1 MKHKSF
7 EHDVVRRKNKLFAR
21 LLVIV
26 LILAVSLSLCFAVKK
41 VYDHNSAANPGI
53 KRLFKLWNNKD
64 YLGVYEVSGHILE
77 ENPLNNRAL
86 IFKGY
91 SSFFLALSQT
101 DMSATQNYLDEA
113 IVNLRVARFVAGKRH
128 IPQIYYMLAKSY
140 FHKNIV
146 SDYYYYSDL
155 AVKYFNLAKENG
167 YKAPDIPEYLGLSYA
182 ELGKSEESIVAFTEA
197 LIDNES
203 DKLLLAIAQQY
214 YNCKKANTAKQY
226 LNKINEESANELLVL
241 KSRLLLAQI
250 YIDEEKYDE
259 ALKEYESILEKDAN
273 SADAYYGIGVIYEK
287 EGELV
292 KARAEWRKA
301 LKVQVNHPAS
311 LKKMGK

>member
-1 MKHKSF
+1 MKHKSIDN
-7 EHDVVRRKNKLFAR
+7 DVVRRKNKLFAR
-21 LLVIV
+21 LLVIF
-26 LILAVSLSLCFAVKK
+26 LILALSASLCFAVKK
-41 VYDHNSAANPGI
+41 VYEHNNSQNPGV
-53 KRLFKLWNNKD
+53 KKLFKLWNNKD
-64 YLGVYEVSGHILE
+64 YLGVYEVSAHILE
-77 ENPLNNRAL
+77 ENPLNSRAL

-101 DMSATQNYLDEA
+101 DMSTTQNYLDEA
-113 IVNLRVARFVAGKRH
+113 ILNLRVARFVSGKRH
-128 IPQIYYMLAKSY
+128 LSQIYYMLAKSY

-155 AVKYFNLAKENG
+155 AVKYFILAKENG
-167 YKAPDIPEYLGLSYA
+167 YNAPDIPEYLGLSYA
-182 ELGKSEESIVAFTEA
+182 ELGKSEQSIAAFTEA

-226 LNKINEESANELLVL
+226 LNKINQESANELLVL

-250 YIDEEKYDE
+250 YIDEEKYEE
-259 ALKEYESILEKDAN
+259 ALKEYESIIEKDAN

-287 EGELV
+287 QGDLV

>member
-7 EHDVVRRKNKLFAR
+7 EQDVVRRKNKIFAR
-21 LLVIV
+21 LLVIL
-26 LILAVSLSLCFAVKK
+26 LILLLSASLCFAVKK
-41 VYDHNSAANPGI
+41 VYEHNNSTNPGI

-64 YLGVYEVSGHILE
+64 YLGVYEVSSHLLE
-77 ENPLNNRAL
+77 DNPLNNRAL

-101 DMSATQNYLDEA
+101 DMSSTQNYLDEA
-113 IVNLRVARFVAGKRH
+113 ILNLRIARLVSGKRH
-128 IPQIYYMLAKSY
+128 LAQIYYMLAKSY

-155 AVKYFNLAKENG
+155 AVKYFKLAKENG
-167 YKAPDIPEYLGLSYA
+167 YNAPDIPEYLGLSYA
-182 ELGKSEESIVAFTEA
+182 ELGQSEESIVAFTEA

-214 YNCKKANTAKQY
+214 YNCKKSNTAKQY

-259 ALKEYESILEKDAN
+259 ALKEYESIIEKDAN

-287 EGELV
+287 QGDLV